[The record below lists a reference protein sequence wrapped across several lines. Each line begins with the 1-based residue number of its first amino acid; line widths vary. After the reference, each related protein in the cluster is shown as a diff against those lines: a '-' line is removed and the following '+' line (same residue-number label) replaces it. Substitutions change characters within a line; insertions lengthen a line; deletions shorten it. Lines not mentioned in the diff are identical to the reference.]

1 MNRAAKYARAYSLG
15 MQNGLEYRADFYLNM
30 LSVVFQI
37 FIQLFLWSAI
47 YGKTGDRSLFG
58 YTYAQ
63 MIHYTVLSALL
74 NRLLRTGFE
83 YEIAEDIKSGGLS
96 KYMVR
101 PIHYFPYRL
110 LAFLGVKTAHTG
122 LISLVFLLITLL
134 MTRWTGLPIHAV
146 QIIAFLPVFAL
157 SFFLNFVLFY
167 LVSCIA
173 FWLTEIGFL
182 FEAVRIVFIA
192 LSGGIFPLSVLG
204 SRAEKMLNWLPFR
217 YTINFPVDVLN
228 GRISGNAYW
237 TGLLAQL
244 AWIVLLSG
252 AAAWIWRSGSRKFVA
267 VGG

>member
-47 YGKTGDRSLFG
+47 YGKSGNSQLFG
-58 YTYAQ
+58 YTHAQ

-96 KYMVR
+96 KYIVR

-122 LISLVFLLITLL
+122 MISIVFLLVSLL
-134 MTRWTGLPIHAV
+134 MARWTGLPISPV
-146 QIIAFLPVFAL
+146 QILAFLPVFIF

-173 FWLTEIGFL
+173 FWLAEIGFL

-192 LSGGIFPLSVLG
+192 LSGGIFPLAVLG
-204 SRAEKMLNWLPFR
+204 TKTEAILNLMPFR

-228 GRISGNAYW
+228 GRISGSAYW
-237 TGLLAQL
+237 TGLMAQL
-244 AWIVLLSG
+244 VWIIVLST
-252 AAAWIWRSGSRKFVA
+252 AAAWVWRVGSRKFVA